1 MTLHGALSIIATVN
15 TGREAALAALLQQ
28 IETDPGVNP
37 LVPFAAIGSIHFA
50 RFVICPAKPDAHGNP
65 IPCRL
70 VFTTNYDQSAQD
82 HLEEL
87 IQHAGPG
94 LWKVFSHCDE
104 FPASTSTPANP
115 SAVHL
120 RAPEPPA
127 EAPGGLPQAMPAPP
141 FNPTAFRNFLTS
153 HTVKA
158 NTFYVGVGNR
168 SRARIRQEYELR
180 NDIQHFLD
188 LNRSSLQTKDAVEI
202 REQIRYFVSANP
214 TSTWAMNPDPE
225 STPAYILS
233 RTLKLILA
241 IVLFLL
247 LSPALIPL
255 LLVWV
260 LIILYQELTRPDTI
274 CHVEKAHLDTLVAKE
289 TGIVQNQFS
298 AFGDVKPG
306 WFRYHTM
313 VALLKLTDFLAPY
326 LFSKGALSGIPTV
339 HFARWLVISE
349 GRQML
354 FLSNYDGN
362 SEGYLKDFIDIAAKQ
377 LTLLFSHTVG
387 YPKTRL
393 MVFGGAKDANGF
405 MAWARQNQL
414 VTNVWYSANPS
425 VSVKNV
431 FQNSKIRNGLY
442 GTMSERQARN
452 WLRLF

>member
-15 TGREAALAALLQQ
+15 TGRESALATLLEQ
-28 IETDPGVNP
+28 IETDPGLNP

-50 RFVICPAKPDAHGNP
+50 RFVICPAKPDAHGNT
-65 IPCRL
+65 IPCCL
-70 VFTTNYDQSAQD
+70 VFTTNYDRSTQD

-87 IQHAGPG
+87 VRQAGPG
-94 LWKVFSHCDE
+94 LWKIFSHCDQ
-104 FPASTSTPANP
+104 FPNSPANTGNPDTADSADSPASAGNP
-115 SAVHL
+115 GDAASPTAS
-120 RAPEPPA
+120 
-127 EAPGGLPQAMPAPP
+127 P
-141 FNPTAFRNFLTS
+141 FNPTTLKNFLAS
-153 HTVKA
+153 HTVKP

-168 SRARIRQEYELR
+168 SRTQIRQEAELR

-188 LNRSSLQTKDAVEI
+188 HNRSSLQTKDAVEI
-202 REQIRYFVSANP
+202 REQIRYFVSVNP
-214 TSTWAMNPDPE
+214 ASTWAMNPEPE
-225 STPAYILS
+225 LTPAYTLS
-233 RTLKLILA
+233 RILRLTLA
-241 IVLFLL
+241 IVIFLL
-247 LSPALIPL
+247 LSPVLLPL
-255 LLVWV
+255 LLIWV
-260 LIILYQELTRPDTI
+260 LIILYQELTRPNTI
-274 CHVEKAHLDTLVAKE
+274 CHVEKRHLDTLVARE

-339 HFARWLVISE
+339 HFARWHVISE

-377 LTLLFSHTVG
+377 LTLLFSHTIG
-387 YPKTRL
+387 YPKTWL

>member
-15 TGREAALAALLQQ
+15 PGKEAALAALLQH
-28 IETDPGVNP
+28 IATDPGLNP

-70 VFTTNYDQSAQD
+70 VFTTNYDQSTQD

-87 IQHAGPG
+87 VLQAGPG
-94 LWKVFSHCDE
+94 LWKIFSHCDQ
-104 FPASTSTPANP
+104 FPGGPNSPAGPGPASTSPMGTPYD
-115 SAVHL
+115 
-120 RAPEPPA
+120 
-127 EAPGGLPQAMPAPP
+127 
-141 FNPTAFRNFLTS
+141 PTTLKNFLAS
-153 HTVKA
+153 HTVKP

-168 SRARIRQEYELR
+168 SRTRIRQEAELR

-188 LNRSSLQTKDAVEI
+188 HNRSSLQTKDAVEI
-202 REQIRYFVSANP
+202 REQIRYFVSINP
-214 TSTWAMNPDPE
+214 AFAWAMNPDPE
-225 STPAYILS
+225 FTPAYTLS
-233 RTLKLILA
+233 QTLRLTLA
-241 IVLFLL
+241 IVIFLL
-247 LSPALIPL
+247 LSPVLIPL
-255 LLVWV
+255 LVIWV
-260 LIILYQELTRPDTI
+260 LIILYQELTRPNVI
-274 CHVEKAHLDTLVAKE
+274 CHVEKAHLDTLVARE

-339 HFARWLVISE
+339 HFARWHVISE

-377 LTLLFSHTVG
+377 LTLLFSHTIG
-387 YPKTRL
+387 YPRTWL

-431 FQNSKIRNGLY
+431 FQNSRIRDGLY